1 MKICRICQQDCSTKA
16 RVRDPEGNYY
26 CRPCFDERKAA
37 EAHEA
42 QVAAAPVMAAEAAA
56 VAAGEDPG
64 LAIEDEGYGLADL
77 MGDIGP
83 GEEGSSMCPECGYA
97 MRAGAALCVH
107 CGYDPVKGKAMRT
120 AVKGPER
127 DPEEAEYA
135 AKRARAASAAAMTPV
150 RMVTCSA
157 IAGLVVAGAWML
169 VAYSLH
175 ADFRGMAI
183 LAGLLIGAGTIKGAR
198 GDCGPLVGL
207 TAALVALVAILG
219 GRFGAISMIIDDDVK
234 MLQSELVSEEVV
246 LLFLAEDVADEWEK
260 EGRDID
266 WPLGVRPESI
276 ESEYDCSPELW
287 DATTGRWTQMTTRE
301 QEDYTYEIDD
311 LINEYLVVN
320 SGLAKEE
327 MFADNFNIFFLATL
341 VVGVVVAFG
350 MGMWGD
356 DLPM

>member
-1 MKICRICQQDCSTKA
+1 MKVCRICQQDCSAKA

-26 CRPCFDERKAA
+26 CRSCFDEQKAA
-37 EAHEA
+37 EA
-42 QVAAAPVMAAEAAA
+42 QSAAAPAMAA
-56 VAAGEDPG
+56 VGAGEEDPG
-64 LAIEDEGYGLADL
+64 LAVEEEGYGLADL

-83 GEEGSSMCPECGYA
+83 GGEGSSMCPECGYA
-97 MRAGAALCVH
+97 IRAGAALCVH
-107 CGYDPVKGKAMRT
+107 CGYDPVKGKAIRT
-120 AVKGPER
+120 AVQAPER

-157 IAGLVVAGAWML
+157 ISGLVVAGAWTL

-183 LAGLLIGAGTIKGAR
+183 IAGLLIGAATIKGAR
-198 GDCGPLVGL
+198 GDAGPLVGL

-219 GRFGAISMIIDDDVK
+219 GRFGAISMIIDEDVK
-234 MLQSELVSEEVV
+234 TLQGELVGEEVV
-246 LLFLAEDVADEWEK
+246 LLFLAEDVANDWEA

-276 ESEYDCSPELW
+276 ESEYDCTPELW
-287 DATTGRWTQMTTRE
+287 EATTDRWAQMTTRE
-301 QEDYTYEIDD
+301 QEDYTYEVDD

-327 MFADNFNIFFLATL
+327 MFAENFNVFFLATL

-356 DLPM
+356 DLPV